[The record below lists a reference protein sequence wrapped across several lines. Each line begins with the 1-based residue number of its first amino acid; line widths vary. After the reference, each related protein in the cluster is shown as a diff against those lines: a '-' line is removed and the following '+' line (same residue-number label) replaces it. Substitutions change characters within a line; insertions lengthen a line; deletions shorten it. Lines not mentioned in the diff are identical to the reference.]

1 MKKYVKTTA
10 IFVTSVFLF
19 ASCSKD
25 NDSNVN
31 AETYNTTFKVT
42 DAPIDNADVEAVMVT
57 VTDVKVDG
65 QSLEGFNATTINL
78 KALTDGET
86 ETLGSLDLNAKS
98 YSSLELVLD
107 YDMDASGNEPGC
119 YVEMVDGSKDK
130 ISAAANTI
138 AITDSFEVIAN
149 ATNEVVMDFD
159 LRKTIKEEGSASSDF
174 EFVTM
179 AELSAGIRTVNA
191 TTTGAIE
198 GTVDQGQQDADKI
211 VVYAYEKGTF
221 DAQTETQGQG
231 SSNIT
236 FANAV
241 TSAQVKGI
249 ANTYSLNF
257 LEEGEYELVFVAY
270 NKEPNNEFKFSSVL
284 QAESTT
290 GLNLGAIQVN
300 SALQVAAHV
309 TITGSL

>member
-10 IFVTSVFLF
+10 IFLSTVFLIT
-19 ASCSKD
+19 SCSKD
-25 NDSNVN
+25 NESDVST
-31 AETYNTTFKVT
+31 ETYNTTFKVT
-42 DAPIDNADVEAVMVT
+42 DAPIDNADVEAVFVT

-65 QSLEGFNATTINL
+65 QSLEGFNATTVNL
-78 KALTDGET
+78 KALTDGQT
-86 ETLGSLDLNAKS
+86 ETLGSLALNAKS

-107 YDMDASGNEPGC
+107 YDMDAAGNEPGC
-119 YVEMVDGSKDK
+119 YVEMADGSKDK

-159 LRKTIKEEGSASSDF
+159 LRKTIKEEGSVSSDF

-179 AELSAGIRTVNA
+179 AELSAGIRTVNT
-191 TTTGAIE
+191 TTTGTIE
-198 GTVDQGQQDADKI
+198 GTVDQGQQDADRI

-221 DAQTETQGQG
+221 NAETETQGQG

-241 TSAQVKGI
+241 TSAEVKGL

-270 NKEPNNEFKFSSVL
+270 NKNPENEFKFNSVL

-290 GLNLGAIQVN
+290 GLNLGAIQVT